1 MVRGSAVFL
10 ILLFLICFG
19 SCEKDDICVDG
30 DTPLLVIR
38 FYDIQD
44 TTVLKPAPSL
54 RVVGVGQNSTVNTF
68 ADRSSTDSI
77 AIPLRGT
84 QADTGFVFILNSAG
98 EGGDETGNPDTL
110 NFNYQPMEVF
120 ISRACGYVVQ
130 YNGLQATPNP
140 DGDTWIQD
148 IRIANPNVVN
158 QASAHVKI
166 FH

>member
-1 MVRGSAVFL
+1 MARGSVVFL
-10 ILLFLICFG
+10 ILLFLVCCG

-44 TTVLKPAPSL
+44 TTVLKAATDL
-54 RVVGVGQNSTVNTF
+54 RVYGVGQTSTVNTF
-68 ADRSSTDSI
+68 SDRSSTDSI
-77 AIPLRGT
+77 AIPLRIT
-84 QADTGFVFILNSAG
+84 AEETEFVFILDSAG
-98 EGGDETGNPDTL
+98 DDGEETGNLDTL
-110 NFNYQPMEVF
+110 RFSYEPDEVF

-130 YNGLQATPNP
+130 FDSLQATQPADNNL
-140 DGDTWIQD
+140 WIQD